1 MTETQLT
8 KEDLAYV
15 RAAADRSEPIH
26 MPSIY
31 LLWAAICLC
40 GFPLVDFFGP
50 DSQVIPV
57 YWCIAG
63 PGGGLVSWWLTA
75 RAERRAGQVN
85 REEGRR
91 WAFHFLAFGAT
102 GLLGYGMVGA
112 GQLTW
117 SGFTSLWILLL
128 GLTYCLA
135 GLHLERR
142 LLPVGMALFAGYL
155 IALFVPEYGFTA
167 VGVLVAA
174 ALSAQAYLGTRGQ
187 DAAN

>member
-1 MTETQLT
+1 MADTQLT

-15 RAAADRSEPIH
+15 RAAADQSECIH

-40 GFPLVDFFGP
+40 GFPLVDFVGP
-50 DSQVIPV
+50 SSWSIPM
-57 YWCIAG
+57 YWFIAG
-63 PGGGLVSWWLTA
+63 PVGGMLTWWLA
-75 RAERRAGQVN
+75 SRAERRAGQVN

-91 WAFHFLAFGAT
+91 WALHFLAFGGA
-102 GLLGYGMVGA
+102 GLLGYGMVAA

-128 GLTYCLA
+128 ALTYFLA

-142 LLPVGMALFAGYL
+142 LMSVGLVVVAGYL
-155 IALFVPEYGFTA
+155 IALFVPAYGFTA
-167 VGVLVAA
+167 MGVLVAV
-174 ALSAQAYLGTRGQ
+174 ALSLQAFLGTRGQ
-187 DAAN
+187 HATN